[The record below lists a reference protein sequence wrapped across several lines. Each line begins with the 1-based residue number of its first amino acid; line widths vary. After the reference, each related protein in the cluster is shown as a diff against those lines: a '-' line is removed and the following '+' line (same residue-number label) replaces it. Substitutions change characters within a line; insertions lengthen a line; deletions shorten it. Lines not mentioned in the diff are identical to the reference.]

1 MSRGC
6 TELTVAVAELV
17 VVDDTLSVNVVV
29 TDAVMLVVR
38 TDVTSFVGV
47 MVLALPCFCFVAVL
61 VTVESTIVVV
71 DGCTETQL
79 QAEDFA
85 FLLV

>member
-1 MSRGC
+1 M
-6 TELTVAVAELV
+6 TVTVTELV

-29 TDAVMLVVR
+29 TDAVMLVVIM
-38 TDVTSFVGV
+38 DVTSLVGV
-47 MVLALPCFCFVAVL
+47 MVLALPCFCFVTVL